1 MNTSDIINLILAIAT
16 IILSITSIVIVIISL
31 NQNSKMLES
40 TTRPYINIYGTST
53 FYSKEKDYYFV
64 IKNFGNSSGKITSI
78 ISDEDLSKLAI
89 KGFASPFSF
98 IDGLVLSPNQS
109 YQILVDHDALRE
121 INKDCISV
129 TITYEGLGKTYRES
143 TAINIKYLLKNINVR
158 TDSDPIGTISGVIQD
173 ISNRNL

>member
-16 IILSITSIVIVIISL
+16 VLLSITSIVIVTISL

-53 FYSKEKDYYFV
+53 FYSEEKDYYFV
-64 IKNFGNSSGKITSI
+64 IKNFGNSSGKIVSI
-78 ISDEDLSKLAI
+78 TSDEDLSKLAI

-98 IDGLVLSPNQS
+98 IDGLALSPNQS
-109 YQILVDHDALRE
+109 YQILVDNKALSE
-121 INKDCISV
+121 INKDCVSI
-129 TITYEGLGKTYRES
+129 TITYEGLGKTYIDS
-143 TAINIKYLLKNINVR
+143 TTINIKYLLKNVNVR
-158 TDSDPIGTISGVIQD
+158 REGDPIATISGVIQD

>member
-16 IILSITSIVIVIISL
+16 ILLSITSIVIVIISL

-53 FYSKEKDYYFV
+53 YYSKEKDYYFI
-64 IKNFGNSSGKITSI
+64 IKNFGNSSGKIASI
-78 ISDEDLSKLAI
+78 TSDEDLSKLAI

-98 IDGLVLSPNQS
+98 INGLVLSPSQG
-109 YQILVDHDALRE
+109 YQILVDHNALRE
-121 INKDCISV
+121 INKDCISI
-129 TITYEGLGKTYRES
+129 TINYEGLGKTYTES
-143 TAINIKYLLKNINVR
+143 TTINIRYLLKNVNVR
-158 TDSDPIGTISGVIQD
+158 SGSNPIETISGVIQD